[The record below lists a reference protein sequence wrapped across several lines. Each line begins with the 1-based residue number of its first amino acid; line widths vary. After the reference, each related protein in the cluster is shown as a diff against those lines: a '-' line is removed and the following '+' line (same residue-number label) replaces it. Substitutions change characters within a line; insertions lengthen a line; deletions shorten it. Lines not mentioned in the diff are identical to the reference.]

1 MPSSAVGDYWQIWPP
16 LLMEPLPK
24 VLFVALWT
32 LSHLSSC
39 AIGWDIYQL
48 WVLKALCPALIMK
61 TSLGL
66 QLPFVTLTAMVLQLL
81 KPASLKCCQL
91 QILNA
96 PTAKMLLLNA
106 VSIANY
112 ITRKDVC
119 VIVNS
124 KCNCQLHELYMHA
137 CWQSTCTYYHCDF
150 PPIPAVLSVGGIAGL
165 VSGLVGSIGV
175 CTGAPILIVVFVATV
190 SVAEE
195 EISVDIYSFIPHSHF
210 SCTPH
215 IYAYFYYAQTHNLGI
230 KLLSPKMTMLMHEMV

>member
-112 ITRKDVC
+112 VTRKDVC

-124 KCNCQLHELYMHA
+124 KCNCQLHELHMHA

-175 CTGAPILIVVFVATV
+175 CAGAPILIVVLCCCRKRCWRGDFCWHLFLHTTQ
-190 SVAEE
+190 SLLL
-195 EISVDIYSFIPHSHF
+195 YSTHM
-210 SCTPH
+210 H
-215 IYAYFYYAQTHNLGI
+215 IFNNAQTHNLGI